1 MKEIINIKYITDDM
15 YYTNKQISNS
25 HIVYSNISNTAIQDV
40 ARLHSLKFCL
50 SGLEIYR
57 INGYEKRLNPGE
69 FILVNPDQNFEII
82 ADKKNTEGI
91 CLFFEDKIDNNIS
104 DTIFENRKYN
114 ILDNTELMNNIT
126 SIKNNLISNRLERAN
141 INFNSFLELLTND
154 NNVLKHSLNGL
165 EMKNNQ
171 LSSDLAYRL
180 IKVKEFIDNNYYEN
194 LDINQLANLSFTS
207 KFHFLRMYKK
217 LFGTSPYQYILDLKL
232 IESKKL
238 LKYHTTIEVANK
250 LNFTDRSAFSN
261 RFKRRFKENPIEYKN
276 KLK

>member
-1 MKEIINIKYITDDM
+1 MKETIEIKYITDDM

-25 HIVYSNISNTAIQDV
+25 HIVYSNISNTAVQDV
-40 ARLHSLKFCL
+40 AKLHSLKFCL

-69 FILVNPDQNFEII
+69 FILVNPGQNFEII

-91 CLFFEDKIDNNIS
+91 CLFFEDSIVNNIS
-104 DTIFENRKYN
+104 DTIFENTKYN
-114 ILDNTELMNNIT
+114 ILDNIELMNNINL
-126 SIKNNLISNRLERAN
+126 IKNNVVRNRLKRVN
-141 INFNSFLELLTND
+141 INFNSLLELLTND
-154 NNVLKHSLNGL
+154 NKVLKHSLNGL
-165 EMKNNQ
+165 EMRNNE
-171 LSSDLAYRL
+171 LSIDLAYRL
-180 IKVKEFIDNNYYEN
+180 MKVKEFIDNNYYEN
-194 LDINQLANLSFTS
+194 LDIDQLANLSYTS

-217 LFGTSPYQYILDLKL
+217 LFGTSPYHYILELKL

-238 LKYHTTIEVANK
+238 LKNHTTIEVASK

-276 KLK
+276 KMK

>member
-1 MKEIINIKYITDDM
+1 MKETIEIKYITDDM

-25 HIVYSNISNTAIQDV
+25 HIVYSNISNTAVQDV
-40 ARLHSLKFCL
+40 AKLHSLKFCL

-69 FILVNPDQNFEII
+69 FILVNPGQNFEII

-91 CLFFEDKIDNNIS
+91 CLFFEDSIVNNIS
-104 DTIFENRKYN
+104 DTIFENTKYN
-114 ILDNTELMNNIT
+114 ILDNIELMNNINL
-126 SIKNNLISNRLERAN
+126 IKNNVVRNRLERVN
-141 INFNSFLELLTND
+141 INFNSLLELLTND
-154 NNVLKHSLNGL
+154 NKVLKHSLNGL
-165 EMKNNQ
+165 EMRNNE
-171 LSSDLAYRL
+171 LSIDLAYRL
-180 IKVKEFIDNNYYEN
+180 MKVKEFIDNNYYEN
-194 LDINQLANLSFTS
+194 LDIDQLANLSYTS

-217 LFGTSPYQYILDLKL
+217 LFGTSPYHYILELKL

-238 LKYHTTIEVANK
+238 LKNHTTIEVASK

-276 KLK
+276 KMK

>member
-1 MKEIINIKYITDDM
+1 MKETIEIKYITDDM

-25 HIVYSNISNTAIQDV
+25 HIVYSNISNTAVQDV
-40 ARLHSLKFCL
+40 AKLHSLKFCL

-69 FILVNPDQNFEII
+69 FILVNPGQNFEII

-91 CLFFEDKIDNNIS
+91 CLFFEDSIVNNIS
-104 DTIFENRKYN
+104 DTIFENTKYN
-114 ILDNTELMNNIT
+114 ILDNIELMNNINL
-126 SIKNNLISNRLERAN
+126 IKNNVVRNRLERVN
-141 INFNSFLELLTND
+141 INYNSLLELLTND
-154 NNVLKHSLNGL
+154 NKVLKHSLNGL
-165 EMKNNQ
+165 EMRNNE
-171 LSSDLAYRL
+171 LSIDLAYRL
-180 IKVKEFIDNNYYEN
+180 MKVKEFIDNNYYEN
-194 LDINQLANLSFTS
+194 LDIDQLANLSYTS

-217 LFGTSPYQYILDLKL
+217 LFGTSPYHYILELKL

-238 LKYHTTIEVANK
+238 LKNHTTIEVASK

-276 KLK
+276 KMK